1 MFQMFVGEIGIN
13 FRDYLY
19 RLTFCQI
26 LLISRGYHNRHH
38 AGWEQARLIAYNACF
53 CMGSK
58 DPIPLITEWIKF
70 PWEITPSTPISQEDI
85 AELRQLMADFNAQH

>member
-1 MFQMFVGEIGIN
+1 MFVGEIGIN

>member
-38 AGWEQARLIAYNACF
+38 AGWEQARLVAYNARF

-85 AELRQLMADFNAQH
+85 NELRQLMADFNAQH

>member
-38 AGWEQARLIAYNACF
+38 AGWEQARLVAYNARF

-70 PWEITPSTPISQEDI
+70 PWEITSTPISQEDI
-85 AELRQLMADFNAQH
+85 AELRQLMADFNAPH